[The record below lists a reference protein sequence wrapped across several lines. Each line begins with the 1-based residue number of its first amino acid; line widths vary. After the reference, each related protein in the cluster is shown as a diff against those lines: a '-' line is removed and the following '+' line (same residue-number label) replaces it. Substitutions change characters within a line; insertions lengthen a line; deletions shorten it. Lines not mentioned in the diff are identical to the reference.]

1 MMKLLDFF
9 FYAFVFMWFFNG
21 LDFAFNIS
29 SDKKDDKTVISVE
42 SKPSEKK
49 KEDKDTIKTD
59 W

>member
-1 MMKLLDFF
+1 MKLLDFF

-21 LDFAFNIS
+21 LDFAFNIVT
-29 SDKKDDKTVISVE
+29 DKKDNGVTISVD
-42 SKPSEKK
+42 SKPTEKK